1 MLRILFFSS
10 SALPGVCVH
19 IYIYI
24 YYKYQRN
31 YISILGRED
40 EGGTCA
46 GAPTLSVPQ
55 TSRKRGDVTEVFLFP
70 TAPALGPSS
79 HLGPSTQR
87 WWWCCCV
94 VRKDTQGEEG
104 RGRVR
109 RGGRL
114 SPVTGGGGVV
124 RRAWWSSSNN
134 TGVAPPSWGRGGRAG
149 FFSGPLKALLPRS
162 HS

>member
-1 MLRILFFSS
+1 M
-10 SALPGVCVH
+10 
-19 IYIYI
+19 
-24 YYKYQRN
+24 
-31 YISILGRED
+31 
-40 EGGTCA
+40 CA

-55 TSRKRGDVTEVFLFP
+55 TSGKRGGVTEVFLFP

-79 HLGPSTQR
+79 HLRTQHPALVVVLP
-87 WWWCCCV
+87 V

-104 RGRVR
+104 RGWVR

-124 RRAWWSSSNN
+124 RSAWWSSSNN

-149 FFSGPLKALLPRS
+149 FFSRPLKALLPRS
-162 HS
+162 HG